1 MLFKTIEFG
10 KEAFRF
16 LWVSNGPRRLPFGV
30 LKEKGYSLAIKSSS
44 REHNST
50 KLWACLRET
59 HPERA
64 GER

>member
-1 MLFKTIEFG
+1 VLFKTIEFG

-30 LKEKGYSLAIKSSS
+30 LKEKGYSPLAIKSSS

-50 KLWACLRET
+50 NLPFPAET

>member
-50 KLWACLRET
+50 KLWACR
-59 HPERA
+59 
-64 GER
+64 G